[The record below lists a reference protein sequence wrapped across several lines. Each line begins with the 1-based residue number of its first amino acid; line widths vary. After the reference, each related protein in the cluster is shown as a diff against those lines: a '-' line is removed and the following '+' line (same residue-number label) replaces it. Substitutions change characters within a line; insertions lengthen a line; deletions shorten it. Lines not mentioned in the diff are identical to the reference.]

1 MPLKSFQVK
10 VLTIL
15 KGEGFFLLFENLS
28 DRLEATFK
36 RLRGRG
42 KLTPSDVEKGLREVR
57 LALLEA
63 DVHFR
68 VVKDFINRV
77 KERALGAE
85 VMESLT
91 PAQQLIKIVHE
102 ELIHTLGDTAVPLN
116 LSGPK
121 PIPIL
126 LVGLQ
131 GSGKTTT
138 AAKLARFLKKKG
150 LKPYLVPA
158 DIYRPAA
165 IEQLKTLAK
174 QVGVPCFETDPSQK
188 PVEIVKQA
196 LAEAKARGYDV
207 AIIDTAGRL
216 HIDEEMMTEVAEIK
230 EAISPREILLVADAM
245 TGQDAVNIAKNF
257 HEKVGLTGV
266 VLTKVEGDAR
276 GGAALSIRAV
286 TGCPIKFLGT
296 GEKIDALEV
305 FHPDRMASRILGM
318 GDVLSLIEKAQEA
331 FDLKKAKEL
340 QEKLK
345 REAFTLEDL
354 REQIRQMKRLGSLE
368 SILKLIPGIGN
379 KLKDLPF
386 DEKELVRMEAIINS
400 MTPEERRNPKIINAS
415 RKRRIAKGSGTT
427 VQDVNRLLKSYEE
440 MRRLFKRMKKKGG
453 LQALARNLFGM

>member
-1 MPLKSFQVK
+1 M
-10 VLTIL
+10 
-15 KGEGFFLLFENLS
+15 FENLS
-28 DRLEATFK
+28 ERLENTFK

-42 KLTPSDVEKGLREVR
+42 KLTQQDVEKGLREVR

-63 DVHFR
+63 DVNFR

-102 ELIHTLGDTAVPLN
+102 ELIKTLGEKAIPLD

-131 GSGKTTT
+131 GSGKTTS

-150 LKPYLVPA
+150 RRPFLVPA
-158 DIYRPAA
+158 DVYRPAA
-165 IEQLKTLAK
+165 IEQLKTLAR
-174 QVGVPCFETDPSQK
+174 QIDVPCYEPKEGEK
-188 PVEIVKQA
+188 PVDIVKAA
-196 LAEAKARGYDV
+196 LAEAKAKGYDI

-216 HIDEEMMTEVAEIK
+216 HIDDQMMAEVEEIK
-230 EAISPREILLVADAM
+230 KAVAPREVLLVADAM
-245 TGQDAVNIAKNF
+245 TGQDAVNIAKSF
-257 HEKVGLTGV
+257 HERVGLTGV
-266 VLTKVEGDAR
+266 ILTKVEGDAR

-286 TGCPIKFLGT
+286 TGCPLKFLGT
-296 GEKIDALEV
+296 GEKLDALEV

-331 FDLKKAKEL
+331 LDLKKAKEL
-340 QEKLK
+340 HEKLK
-345 REAFTLEDL
+345 KEAFTLEDL

-368 SILKLIPGIGN
+368 QILKLIPGIGS
-379 KLKDLPF
+379 KLKDIPF
-386 DEKELVRMEAIINS
+386 DEKEIVKMEAIINS
-400 MTPEERRNPKIINAS
+400 MTPQERRNPKIINAS

-427 VQDVNRLLKSYEE
+427 IQDVNRLLKSYEE
-440 MRRLFKRMKKKGG
+440 MKKLFKRVRKRGG
-453 LQALARNLFGM
+453 LQALARSLFGM

>member
-1 MPLKSFQVK
+1 M
-10 VLTIL
+10 
-15 KGEGFFLLFENLS
+15 FENLS
-28 DRLEATFK
+28 ERLESTFK
-36 RLRGRG
+36 RLRGKG
-42 KLTPSDVEKGLREVR
+42 KLTQSDVEKGLREVR

-102 ELIHTLGDTAVPLN
+102 ELVHTLGDEAVPLN
-116 LSGPK
+116 LTGPR

-131 GSGKTTT
+131 GSGKTTS
-138 AAKLARFLKKKG
+138 AAKLAKFLKKKG
-150 LKPYLVPA
+150 LKPFLVPA
-158 DIYRPAA
+158 DVYRPAA
-165 IEQLKTLAK
+165 IDQLKTLAR
-174 QVGVPCFETDPSQK
+174 QAGVPCFETDPQEK
-188 PVEIVKQA
+188 PVEIVKKA
-196 LAEAKARGYDV
+196 LAEAKAKGYDV

-216 HIDEEMMTEVAEIK
+216 HIDEAMMQEVQEIK
-230 EAISPREILLVADAM
+230 EAIAPREVLLVADAM

-266 VLTKVEGDAR
+266 ILTKVEGDAR

-296 GEKIDALEV
+296 GEKLDALEV

-368 SILKLIPGIGN
+368 NILKLIPGLGN
-379 KLKDLPF
+379 KLKNLPF
-386 DEKELVRMEAIINS
+386 DERELVRMEAIINS
-400 MTPEERRNPKIINAS
+400 MTPQERRNPKIINAS

>member
-1 MPLKSFQVK
+1 M
-10 VLTIL
+10 
-15 KGEGFFLLFENLS
+15 FENLS
-28 DRLEATFK
+28 ERLESTFK
-36 RLRGRG
+36 RLRGKG
-42 KLTPSDVEKGLREVR
+42 KLTQSDVEKGLREVR

-102 ELIHTLGDTAVPLN
+102 ELVHTLGDEAVPLN
-116 LSGPK
+116 LTGPR

-131 GSGKTTT
+131 GSGKTTS
-138 AAKLARFLKKKG
+138 AAKLAKFLKKKG
-150 LKPYLVPA
+150 LKPFLVPA
-158 DIYRPAA
+158 DVYRPAA
-165 IEQLKTLAK
+165 IDQLKTLAR
-174 QVGVPCFETDPSQK
+174 QVGVPCFETDPQEE
-188 PVEIVKQA
+188 PVEIVKKA
-196 LAEAKARGYDV
+196 LAEAKAKGYDV

-216 HIDEEMMTEVAEIK
+216 HIDEAMMQEVQEIK
-230 EAISPREILLVADAM
+230 EAIAPREVLLVADAM

-266 VLTKVEGDAR
+266 ILTKVEGDAR

-296 GEKIDALEV
+296 GEKLDALEV

-368 SILKLIPGIGN
+368 NILKLIPGLGN
-379 KLKDLPF
+379 KLKNLPF
-386 DEKELVRMEAIINS
+386 DERELVRMEAIINS
-400 MTPEERRNPKIINAS
+400 MTPQERRNPKIINAS

>member
-1 MPLKSFQVK
+1 M
-10 VLTIL
+10 
-15 KGEGFFLLFENLS
+15 FENLS
-28 DRLEATFK
+28 ERLETTFK
-36 RLRGRG
+36 KLRGRG

-63 DVHFR
+63 DVNFR

-85 VMESLT
+85 VLESLT

-102 ELIHTLGDTAVPLN
+102 ELIHTLGDEAVPLN

-138 AAKLARFLKKKG
+138 AAKLAKFLKKKG
-150 LKPYLVPA
+150 LKPFLVPA
-158 DIYRPAA
+158 DVYRPAA

-174 QVGVPCFETDPSQK
+174 QVGVPCFDSNPQQN
-188 PVEIVKQA
+188 PVDIVKHA
-196 LAEAKARGYDV
+196 VAEAKAKGYDV
-207 AIIDTAGRL
+207 VIIDTAGRL
-216 HIDEEMMTEVAEIK
+216 HIDEEMMTEVEEIK
-230 EAISPREILLVADAM
+230 KAVAPREVLLVADAM
-245 TGQDAVNIAKNF
+245 TGQDAVNIAKSF
-257 HEKVGLTGV
+257 HEKIGLTGV

-286 TGCPIKFLGT
+286 TGCPIKFLGV
-296 GEKIDALEV
+296 GEKLDALEV

-331 FDLKKAKEL
+331 FDLKKAQEL

-345 REAFTLEDL
+345 KEAFTLEDL
-354 REQIRQMKRLGSLE
+354 REQIKQMKRLGSLE
-368 SILKLIPGIGN
+368 QIIKLIPGIGS
-379 KLKDLPF
+379 KFKDLPF
-386 DEKELVRMEAIINS
+386 DERELVRMEAIINS
-400 MTPEERRNPKIINAS
+400 MTPQERRNPKIINAS

-440 MRRLFKRMKKKGG
+440 MRKLFKRMRKKGG
-453 LQALARNLFGM
+453 IQALARNLFGM

>member
-1 MPLKSFQVK
+1 M
-10 VLTIL
+10 
-15 KGEGFFLLFENLS
+15 FENLS
-28 DRLEATFK
+28 ERLESTFK
-36 RLRGRG
+36 RLRGKG
-42 KLTPSDVEKGLREVR
+42 KLTQSDVEKGLREVR

-102 ELIHTLGDTAVPLN
+102 ELVHTLGDEAVPLN
-116 LSGPK
+116 LTGPR

-131 GSGKTTT
+131 GSGKTTS
-138 AAKLARFLKKKG
+138 AAKLAKFLKKKG
-150 LKPYLVPA
+150 LKPFLVPA
-158 DIYRPAA
+158 DVYRPAA
-165 IEQLKTLAK
+165 IDQLKTLAR
-174 QVGVPCFETDPSQK
+174 QVGVPCFETDPQEE
-188 PVEIVKQA
+188 PVEIVKKA
-196 LAEAKARGYDV
+196 LAEAKAKGYDV

-216 HIDEEMMTEVAEIK
+216 HIDEAMMQEVQEIK
-230 EAISPREILLVADAM
+230 EAVAPREVLLVADAM

-266 VLTKVEGDAR
+266 ILTKVEGDAR

-296 GEKIDALEV
+296 GEKLDALEV

-368 SILKLIPGIGN
+368 NILKLIPGLGN
-379 KLKDLPF
+379 KLKNLPF
-386 DEKELVRMEAIINS
+386 DERELVRMEAIINS
-400 MTPEERRNPKIINAS
+400 MTPQERRNPKIINAS

>member
-1 MPLKSFQVK
+1 M
-10 VLTIL
+10 
-15 KGEGFFLLFENLS
+15 FENLS
-28 DRLEATFK
+28 ERLENTFK

-42 KLTPSDVEKGLREVR
+42 KLTQQDVEKGLREVR

-63 DVHFR
+63 DVNFR

-102 ELIHTLGDTAVPLN
+102 ELIKTLGEKAIPLD

-131 GSGKTTT
+131 GSGKTTS

-150 LKPYLVPA
+150 RRPFLVPA
-158 DIYRPAA
+158 DVYRPAA
-165 IEQLKTLAK
+165 IEQLKTLAR
-174 QVGVPCFETDPSQK
+174 QIDVPCYEPKEGEK
-188 PVEIVKQA
+188 PVDIVKAA
-196 LAEAKARGYDV
+196 LAEAKAKGYDI

-216 HIDEEMMTEVAEIK
+216 HIDDQMMAEVEEIK
-230 EAISPREILLVADAM
+230 KAVAPREVLLVADAM
-245 TGQDAVNIAKNF
+245 TGQDAVNIAKSF
-257 HEKVGLTGV
+257 HERVGLTGV
-266 VLTKVEGDAR
+266 ILTKVEGDAR

-286 TGCPIKFLGT
+286 TGCPLKFLGT
-296 GEKIDALEV
+296 GEKLEALEV

-331 FDLKKAKEL
+331 LDLKKAKEL
-340 QEKLK
+340 HEKLK
-345 REAFTLEDL
+345 KEAFTLEDL

-368 SILKLIPGIGN
+368 QILKLIPGIGS
-379 KLKDLPF
+379 KLKDIPF
-386 DEKELVRMEAIINS
+386 DEKEIVKMEAIINS
-400 MTPEERRNPKIINAS
+400 MTPQERRNPKIINAS

-427 VQDVNRLLKSYEE
+427 IQDVNRLLKSYEE
-440 MRRLFKRMKKKGG
+440 MKKLFKRVRKRGG
-453 LQALARNLFGM
+453 LQALARSLFGM

>member
-1 MPLKSFQVK
+1 V
-10 VLTIL
+10 
-15 KGEGFFLLFENLS
+15 FENLS
-28 DRLEATFK
+28 ERLETTFK
-36 RLRGRG
+36 KLRGRG

-63 DVHFR
+63 DVNFR

-85 VMESLT
+85 VLESLT

-102 ELIHTLGDTAVPLN
+102 ELIHTLGDEAVPLN

-138 AAKLARFLKKKG
+138 AAKLAKFLKKKG
-150 LKPYLVPA
+150 LKPFLVPA
-158 DIYRPAA
+158 DVYRPAA

-174 QVGVPCFETDPSQK
+174 QVGVPCFDSNPQQN
-188 PVEIVKQA
+188 PVDIVKHA
-196 LAEAKARGYDV
+196 VAEAKAKGYDV
-207 AIIDTAGRL
+207 VIIDTAGRL
-216 HIDEEMMTEVAEIK
+216 HIDEEMMTEVEEIK
-230 EAISPREILLVADAM
+230 KAVAPREVLLVADAM
-245 TGQDAVNIAKNF
+245 TGQDAVNIAKSF
-257 HEKVGLTGV
+257 HEKIGLTGV

-286 TGCPIKFLGT
+286 TGCPIKFLGV
-296 GEKIDALEV
+296 GEKLDALEV

-331 FDLKKAKEL
+331 FDLKKAQEL

-345 REAFTLEDL
+345 KEAFTLEDL
-354 REQIRQMKRLGSLE
+354 REQIKQMKRLGSLE
-368 SILKLIPGIGN
+368 QIIKLIPGIGS
-379 KLKDLPF
+379 KFKDLPF
-386 DEKELVRMEAIINS
+386 DERELVRMEAIINS
-400 MTPEERRNPKIINAS
+400 MTPQERRNPKIINAS

-440 MRRLFKRMKKKGG
+440 MRKLFKRMRKKGG
-453 LQALARNLFGM
+453 IQALARNLFGM

>member
-1 MPLKSFQVK
+1 M
-10 VLTIL
+10 
-15 KGEGFFLLFENLS
+15 FENLS
-28 DRLEATFK
+28 ERLENTFK

-42 KLTPSDVEKGLREVR
+42 KLTQQDVEKGLREVR

-63 DVHFR
+63 DVNFR

-102 ELIHTLGDTAVPLN
+102 ELIKTLGEKAIPLD

-131 GSGKTTT
+131 GSGKTTS

-150 LKPYLVPA
+150 RRPFLVPA
-158 DIYRPAA
+158 DVYRPAA
-165 IEQLKTLAK
+165 IEQLKTLAR
-174 QVGVPCFETDPSQK
+174 QIDVPCYEPKEGEK
-188 PVEIVKQA
+188 PIDIVKAA
-196 LAEAKARGYDV
+196 LAEAKAKGYDI

-216 HIDEEMMTEVAEIK
+216 HIDDQMMAEVEEIK
-230 EAISPREILLVADAM
+230 KAVAPREVLLVADAM
-245 TGQDAVNIAKNF
+245 TGQDAVNIAKSF
-257 HEKVGLTGV
+257 HERVGLTGV
-266 VLTKVEGDAR
+266 ILTKVEGDAR

-286 TGCPIKFLGT
+286 TGCPLKFLGT
-296 GEKIDALEV
+296 GEKLEALEV

-331 FDLKKAKEL
+331 LDLKKAKEL
-340 QEKLK
+340 HEKLK
-345 REAFTLEDL
+345 KEAFTLEDL

-368 SILKLIPGIGN
+368 QILKLIPGIGS
-379 KLKDLPF
+379 KLKDIPF
-386 DEKELVRMEAIINS
+386 DEKEIVKMEAIINS
-400 MTPEERRNPKIINAS
+400 MTPQERRNPKIINAS

-427 VQDVNRLLKSYEE
+427 IQDVNRLLKSYEE
-440 MRRLFKRMKKKGG
+440 MKKLFKRVRKRGG
-453 LQALARNLFGM
+453 LQALARSLFGM

>member
-1 MPLKSFQVK
+1 M
-10 VLTIL
+10 
-15 KGEGFFLLFENLS
+15 FENLS
-28 DRLEATFK
+28 ERLESTFK

-42 KLTPSDVEKGLREVR
+42 KLTQQDVEKGLREVR

-63 DVHFR
+63 DVNFR

-102 ELIHTLGDTAVPLN
+102 ELIKTLGEKAIPLD

-131 GSGKTTT
+131 GSGKTTS

-150 LKPYLVPA
+150 RRPFLVPA
-158 DIYRPAA
+158 DVYRPAA
-165 IEQLKTLAK
+165 IEQLKTLAR
-174 QVGVPCFETDPSQK
+174 QIDVPCYEPKEGEK
-188 PVEIVKQA
+188 PVDIVKAA
-196 LAEAKARGYDV
+196 LAEAKAKGYDI

-216 HIDEEMMTEVAEIK
+216 HIDDQMMAEVEEIK
-230 EAISPREILLVADAM
+230 KAVAPREVLLVADAM
-245 TGQDAVNIAKNF
+245 TGQDAVNIAKSF
-257 HEKVGLTGV
+257 HERVGLTGV

-286 TGCPIKFLGT
+286 TGCPLKFLGT
-296 GEKIDALEV
+296 GEKLDALEV

-331 FDLKKAKEL
+331 LDLKKAKEL
-340 QEKLK
+340 HEKLK
-345 REAFTLEDL
+345 KEAFTLEDL
-354 REQIRQMKRLGSLE
+354 RDQIRQMKRLGSLE
-368 SILKLIPGIGN
+368 QILKLIPGIGS
-379 KLKDLPF
+379 KLKDIPF
-386 DEKELVRMEAIINS
+386 DEKEIVKMEAIINS
-400 MTPEERRNPKIINAS
+400 MTPQERRNPKIINAS

-427 VQDVNRLLKSYEE
+427 IQDVNRLLKSYEE
-440 MRRLFKRMKKKGG
+440 MKKLFKRVRKRGG

>member
-1 MPLKSFQVK
+1 M
-10 VLTIL
+10 
-15 KGEGFFLLFENLS
+15 FENLS
-28 DRLEATFK
+28 ERLESTFK
-36 RLRGRG
+36 RLRGKG
-42 KLTPSDVEKGLREVR
+42 KLTQSDVEKGLREVR

-102 ELIHTLGDTAVPLN
+102 ELVHTLGDEAVPLN
-116 LSGPK
+116 LTGPR

-131 GSGKTTT
+131 GSGKTTS
-138 AAKLARFLKKKG
+138 AAKLAKFLKKKG
-150 LKPYLVPA
+150 LKPFLVPA
-158 DIYRPAA
+158 DVYRPAA
-165 IEQLKTLAK
+165 IDQLKTLAR
-174 QVGVPCFETDPSQK
+174 QVGVPCFETDPQEK
-188 PVEIVKQA
+188 PVEIVKKA
-196 LAEAKARGYDV
+196 LAEAKAKGYDV

-216 HIDEEMMTEVAEIK
+216 HIDEAMMQEVQEIK
-230 EAISPREILLVADAM
+230 EAIAPREVLLVADAM

-266 VLTKVEGDAR
+266 ILTKVEGDAR

-296 GEKIDALEV
+296 GEKLDALEV

-368 SILKLIPGIGN
+368 NILKLIPGLGN
-379 KLKDLPF
+379 KLKNLPF
-386 DEKELVRMEAIINS
+386 DERELVRMEAIINS
-400 MTPEERRNPKIINAS
+400 MTPQERRNPKIINAS

>member
-1 MPLKSFQVK
+1 M
-10 VLTIL
+10 
-15 KGEGFFLLFENLS
+15 FENLS
-28 DRLEATFK
+28 ERLESTFK
-36 RLRGRG
+36 RLRGKG
-42 KLTPSDVEKGLREVR
+42 KLTQSDVEKGLREVR

-102 ELIHTLGDTAVPLN
+102 ELVHTLGDQAVPLN
-116 LSGPK
+116 LTGPR

-131 GSGKTTT
+131 GSGKTTS
-138 AAKLARFLKKKG
+138 AAKLAKFLKKKG
-150 LKPYLVPA
+150 LKPFLVPA
-158 DIYRPAA
+158 DVYRPAA
-165 IEQLKTLAK
+165 IDQLKTLAR
-174 QVGVPCFETDPSQK
+174 QVGVPCFETDPQEK
-188 PVEIVKQA
+188 PVEIVKKA
-196 LAEAKARGYDV
+196 LAEAKAKGYDV

-216 HIDEEMMTEVAEIK
+216 HIDEAMMQEVQEIK
-230 EAISPREILLVADAM
+230 EAIAPREVLLVADAM

-266 VLTKVEGDAR
+266 ILTKVEGDAR

-296 GEKIDALEV
+296 GEKLDALEV

-368 SILKLIPGIGN
+368 NILKLIPGLGN
-379 KLKDLPF
+379 KLKNLPF
-386 DEKELVRMEAIINS
+386 DERELVRMEAIINS
-400 MTPEERRNPKIINAS
+400 MTPQERRNPKIINAS

>member
-1 MPLKSFQVK
+1 M
-10 VLTIL
+10 
-15 KGEGFFLLFENLS
+15 FENLS
-28 DRLEATFK
+28 ERLESTFK
-36 RLRGRG
+36 RLRGKG
-42 KLTPSDVEKGLREVR
+42 KLTQSDVEKGLREVR

-102 ELIHTLGDTAVPLN
+102 ELVHTLGDEAVPLN
-116 LSGPK
+116 LTGPR

-131 GSGKTTT
+131 GSGKTTS
-138 AAKLARFLKKKG
+138 AAKLAKFLKKKG
-150 LKPYLVPA
+150 LKPFLVPA
-158 DIYRPAA
+158 DVYRPAA
-165 IEQLKTLAK
+165 IDQLKTLAR
-174 QVGVPCFETDPSQK
+174 QVGVPCFETDPQEK
-188 PVEIVKQA
+188 PVEIVKKA
-196 LAEAKARGYDV
+196 LAEAKAKGYDV

-216 HIDEEMMTEVAEIK
+216 HIDESMMQEVQEIK
-230 EAISPREILLVADAM
+230 EAIAPREVLLVADAM

-266 VLTKVEGDAR
+266 ILTKVEGDAR

-296 GEKIDALEV
+296 GEKLDALEV

-368 SILKLIPGIGN
+368 NILKLIPGLGN
-379 KLKDLPF
+379 KLKNLPF
-386 DEKELVRMEAIINS
+386 DERELVRMEAIINS
-400 MTPEERRNPKIINAS
+400 MTPQERRNPKIINAS

>member
-1 MPLKSFQVK
+1 M
-10 VLTIL
+10 
-15 KGEGFFLLFENLS
+15 FENLS
-28 DRLEATFK
+28 ERLESTFK

-116 LSGPK
+116 LSGVRPV
-121 PIPIL
+121 PIL

-150 LKPYLVPA
+150 LKPFLVPA
-158 DIYRPAA
+158 DVYRPAA
-165 IEQLKTLAK
+165 IDQLKTLAR
-174 QVGVPCFETDPSQK
+174 QVGAPCFESDPSQD
-188 PVEIVKQA
+188 PVEIVKLA
-196 LAEAKARGYDV
+196 LAEAKAKGYDV

-216 HIDEEMMTEVAEIK
+216 HIDEEMMAEVARIK
-230 EAISPREILLVADAM
+230 EAVSPREVLLVADAM

-266 VLTKVEGDAR
+266 ILTKVEGDAR

-296 GEKIDALEV
+296 GEKLEALEV

-331 FDLKKAKEL
+331 FDFKKAKEL

-345 REAFTLEDL
+345 KEAFTLEDL
-354 REQIRQMKRLGSLE
+354 RDQIRQVKRLGALE
-368 SILKLIPGIGN
+368 NILKLIPGLGN

-386 DEKELVRMEAIINS
+386 DEKELIRMEAIINS

-440 MRRLFKRMKKKGG
+440 MRRLFKRMRKKGG
-453 LQALARNLFGM
+453 IQALARNLFGM

>member
-1 MPLKSFQVK
+1 M
-10 VLTIL
+10 
-15 KGEGFFLLFENLS
+15 FENLS
-28 DRLEATFK
+28 ERLEGAFK
-36 RLRGRG
+36 KLRSRG
-42 KLTPSDVEKGLREVR
+42 KLTPQDVEKGLREVR

-63 DVHFR
+63 DVNFR

-102 ELIHTLGDTAVPLN
+102 ELIKTLGEKAVPLD

-131 GSGKTTT
+131 GSGKTTS
-138 AAKLARFLKKKG
+138 AAKLALFLRKKG
-150 LKPYLVPA
+150 RRPFLVPA
-158 DIYRPAA
+158 DVYRPAA
-165 IEQLKTLAK
+165 IQQLQTLAR
-174 QVGVPCFETDPSQK
+174 QINIPCYETQEGEK
-188 PVEIVKQA
+188 PVEIVKKA
-196 LAEAKARGYDV
+196 LAEAKARGYDIV
-207 AIIDTAGRL
+207 IIDTAGRL
-216 HIDEEMMTEVAEIK
+216 HVDEDMMAEVEEIK
-230 EAISPREILLVADAM
+230 KAISPREVLLVADAM
-245 TGQDAVNIAKNF
+245 TGQDAVNIAQNF
-257 HEKVGLTGV
+257 HERVGLTGV
-266 VLTKVEGDAR
+266 ILTKVEGDAR
-276 GGAALSIRAV
+276 GGAALSIRSV

-296 GEKIDALEV
+296 GEKLNALEV

-331 FDLKKAKEL
+331 LDLKKAREL
-340 QEKLK
+340 HEKLK
-345 REAFTLEDL
+345 KEAFTLEDL

-368 SILKLIPGIGN
+368 QILKMIPGLGN
-379 KLKDLPF
+379 KLKDMPF
-386 DEKELVRMEAIINS
+386 DEREIIKMEAIINS
-400 MTPEERRNPKIINAS
+400 MTPQERRYPKIINAS

-440 MRRLFKRMKKKGG
+440 MKKIFKRVRKRGG

>member
-1 MPLKSFQVK
+1 M
-10 VLTIL
+10 
-15 KGEGFFLLFENLS
+15 FENLS
-28 DRLEATFK
+28 ERLENTFK

-42 KLTPSDVEKGLREVR
+42 KLTQQDVEKGLREVR

-63 DVHFR
+63 DVNFR

-102 ELIHTLGDTAVPLN
+102 ELIKTLGEKAIPLD

-131 GSGKTTT
+131 GSGKTTS

-150 LKPYLVPA
+150 RRPFLVPA
-158 DIYRPAA
+158 DVYRPAA
-165 IEQLKTLAK
+165 IEQLKTLAR
-174 QVGVPCFETDPSQK
+174 QIDVPCYEPKEGEK
-188 PVEIVKQA
+188 PVDIVKAA
-196 LAEAKARGYDV
+196 LAEAKAMGYDI

-216 HIDEEMMTEVAEIK
+216 HIDDQMMAEVEEIK
-230 EAISPREILLVADAM
+230 KAVAPREVLLVADAM
-245 TGQDAVNIAKNF
+245 TGQDAVNIAKSF
-257 HEKVGLTGV
+257 HERVGLTGV
-266 VLTKVEGDAR
+266 ILTKVEGDAR

-286 TGCPIKFLGT
+286 TGCPLKFLGT
-296 GEKIDALEV
+296 GEKLDALEV

-331 FDLKKAKEL
+331 LDLKKAKEL
-340 QEKLK
+340 HEKLK
-345 REAFTLEDL
+345 KEAFTLEDL

-368 SILKLIPGIGN
+368 QILKLIPGIGS
-379 KLKDLPF
+379 KLKDIPF
-386 DEKELVRMEAIINS
+386 DEKEIVKMEAIINS
-400 MTPEERRNPKIINAS
+400 MTPQERRNPKIINAS

-427 VQDVNRLLKSYEE
+427 IQDVNRLLKSYEE
-440 MRRLFKRMKKKGG
+440 MKKLFKRVRKRGG
-453 LQALARNLFGM
+453 LQALARSLFGM

>member
-1 MPLKSFQVK
+1 M
-10 VLTIL
+10 
-15 KGEGFFLLFENLS
+15 FENLS
-28 DRLEATFK
+28 ERLESTFK
-36 RLRGRG
+36 KLRGRG
-42 KLTPSDVEKGLREVR
+42 KLSPSDVEKGLREVR

-150 LKPYLVPA
+150 LKPFLVPA
-158 DIYRPAA
+158 DVYRPAA
-165 IEQLKTLAK
+165 IDQLKTLAR
-174 QVGVPCFETDPSQK
+174 QVGVPCFETDPSQN
-188 PVEIVKQA
+188 PVEIAKLA
-196 LAEAKARGYDV
+196 LAEAKAKGYDV

-216 HIDEEMMTEVAEIK
+216 HVDEEMMNEVARIK
-230 EAISPREILLVADAM
+230 EAIAPREILLIADAM

-266 VLTKVEGDAR
+266 ILTKVEGDAR

-296 GEKIDALEV
+296 GEKLEALEV

-318 GDVLSLIEKAQEA
+318 GDVLSLIEKAQET

-345 REAFTLEDL
+345 KEAFTLEDL

-368 SILKLIPGIGN
+368 NILKLIPGIGN

-386 DEKELVRMEAIINS
+386 DERELIRMEAIINS

-440 MRRLFKRMKKKGG
+440 MRRLFKRMRKKGG

>member
-1 MPLKSFQVK
+1 
-10 VLTIL
+10 
-15 KGEGFFLLFENLS
+15 LFENLS
-28 DRLEATFK
+28 ERLESTFK

-42 KLTPSDVEKGLREVR
+42 KLTPADVEKGLREVR

-150 LKPYLVPA
+150 LKPFLVPA
-158 DIYRPAA
+158 DVYRPAA
-165 IEQLKTLAK
+165 IDQLKTLAK
-174 QVGVPCFETDPSQK
+174 QVGVPCFDTDPSQS
-188 PVEIVKQA
+188 PVEIAKMA
-196 LAEAKARGYDV
+196 LAEAKAKGYDV

-216 HIDEEMMTEVAEIK
+216 HIDEDMMQEVAQIK

-276 GGAALSIRAV
+276 GGAALSIRSV

-296 GEKIDALEV
+296 GEKLEALEV

-331 FDLKKAKEL
+331 FDIKKAKEL

-345 REAFTLEDL
+345 KEAFTLEDL
-354 REQIRQMKRLGSLE
+354 KEQIRQMKRLGSLE
-368 SILKLIPGIGN
+368 NILKLIPGIGN

-386 DEKELVRMEAIINS
+386 DERELVRMEAIINS

-440 MRRLFKRMKKKGG
+440 MRRLFKRMRKKGG

>member
-1 MPLKSFQVK
+1 M
-10 VLTIL
+10 
-15 KGEGFFLLFENLS
+15 FENLS
-28 DRLEATFK
+28 ERLEGAFK
-36 RLRGRG
+36 KLRSRG
-42 KLTPSDVEKGLREVR
+42 KLTPQDVEKGLREVR

-63 DVHFR
+63 DVNFR

-102 ELIHTLGDTAVPLN
+102 ELIKTLGEKAVPLD

-131 GSGKTTT
+131 GSGKTTS
-138 AAKLARFLKKKG
+138 AAKLALFLRKKG
-150 LKPYLVPA
+150 RRPFLVPA
-158 DIYRPAA
+158 DVYRPAA
-165 IEQLKTLAK
+165 IQQLQTLAR
-174 QVGVPCFETDPSQK
+174 QINIPCYETQEGEK
-188 PVEIVKQA
+188 PVEIVKKA
-196 LAEAKARGYDV
+196 LAEAKARGYDIV
-207 AIIDTAGRL
+207 IIDTAGRL
-216 HIDEEMMTEVAEIK
+216 HVDEKMMAEVEEIK
-230 EAISPREILLVADAM
+230 KAISPREVLLVADAM
-245 TGQDAVNIAKNF
+245 TGQDAVNIAQNF
-257 HEKVGLTGV
+257 HERVGLTGV
-266 VLTKVEGDAR
+266 ILTKVEGDAR
-276 GGAALSIRAV
+276 GGAALSIRSV

-296 GEKIDALEV
+296 GEKLNALEV

-331 FDLKKAKEL
+331 LDLKKAREL
-340 QEKLK
+340 HEKLK
-345 REAFTLEDL
+345 KEAFTLEDL

-368 SILKLIPGIGN
+368 QILKMIPGLGN
-379 KLKDLPF
+379 KLKDMPF
-386 DEKELVRMEAIINS
+386 DEREIIKMEAIINS
-400 MTPEERRNPKIINAS
+400 MTPQERRYPKIINAS

-440 MRRLFKRMKKKGG
+440 MKKIFKRVRKRGG

>member
-1 MPLKSFQVK
+1 M
-10 VLTIL
+10 
-15 KGEGFFLLFENLS
+15 FENLS
-28 DRLEATFK
+28 DRLESTFK

-63 DVHFR
+63 DVNFR

-102 ELIHTLGDTAVPLN
+102 ELIHTLGDKAVPLD
-116 LSGPK
+116 LSGPR
-121 PIPIL
+121 PISIL

-150 LKPYLVPA
+150 RRPFLVPA
-158 DIYRPAA
+158 DVYRPAA
-165 IEQLKTLAK
+165 IEQLKTLAQQIGIPYFESK
-174 QVGVPCFETDPSQK
+174 VGQN
-188 PVEIVKQA
+188 PVEIAKAA

-216 HIDEEMMTEVAEIK
+216 HIDDQMMAEVEEIK
-230 EAISPREILLVADAM
+230 KVVSPREVLLVADAM
-245 TGQDAVNIAKNF
+245 TGQDAVNIAKSF
-257 HEKVGLTGV
+257 HERVGLTGV

-296 GEKIDALEV
+296 GEKLDALEV

-340 QEKLK
+340 QEKLRK
-345 REAFTLEDL
+345 EAFTLEDL
-354 REQIRQMKRLGSLE
+354 REQLRQMKRLGSLE
-368 SILKLIPGIGN
+368 QILKLIPGVGA
-379 KLKDLPF
+379 KLKDIPF

-400 MTPEERRNPKIINAS
+400 MTPQERRYPKIINAS
-415 RKRRIAKGSGTT
+415 RKRRIARGSGTS
-427 VQDVNRLLKSYEE
+427 VQDVNKLLKSYEE
-440 MRRLFKRMKKKGG
+440 MRRLFKKMRRRGG

>member
-1 MPLKSFQVK
+1 
-10 VLTIL
+10 
-15 KGEGFFLLFENLS
+15 LFENLS
-28 DRLEATFK
+28 ERLESTFK
-36 RLRGRG
+36 KLRGRG
-42 KLTPSDVEKGLREVR
+42 KLSPSDVEKGLREVR

-150 LKPYLVPA
+150 LKPFLVPA
-158 DIYRPAA
+158 DVYRPAA
-165 IEQLKTLAK
+165 IDQLKTLAR
-174 QVGVPCFETDPSQK
+174 QVGVPCFETDPSQN
-188 PVEIVKQA
+188 PVEIAKLA
-196 LAEAKARGYDV
+196 LAEAKAKGYDV

-216 HIDEEMMTEVAEIK
+216 HVDEEMMNEVARIK
-230 EAISPREILLVADAM
+230 EAIAPREILLIADAM

-266 VLTKVEGDAR
+266 ILTKVEGDAR

-296 GEKIDALEV
+296 GEKLEALEV

-318 GDVLSLIEKAQEA
+318 GDVLSLIEKAQET

-345 REAFTLEDL
+345 KEAFTLEDL

-368 SILKLIPGIGN
+368 NILKLIPGIGN

-386 DEKELVRMEAIINS
+386 DERELIRMEAIINS

-440 MRRLFKRMKKKGG
+440 MRRLFKRMRKKGG